1 MSFTSTCTNLYIKK
15 IKNSVPMKLFNLELT
30 VTLWEKEIKEKAHRG
45 RTIIELRT
53 NEAEISMG
61 WWG

>member
-1 MSFTSTCTNLYIKK
+1 
-15 IKNSVPMKLFNLELT
+15 MKLFNLELT

-45 RTIIELRT
+45 RTIIELRR
-53 NEAEISMG
+53 NDAEISMG